1 MDMFSRDRL
10 RRPTRLG
17 KDRPRRD
24 VTGGGQEVRGNNW
37 MNVERRAG
45 MIRFCGFK
53 DCGPSE
59 GEAAQDEDKDERS
72 ADPK

>member
-1 MDMFSRDRL
+1 MFSRDRL

-17 KDRPRRD
+17 KDRPWWD
-24 VTGGGQEVRGNNW
+24 VTEGEEVRGNNW